1 MGPQDPGPRRALA
14 RPRQVPPCPQ
24 WGVVAQK
31 GLDQESGALQAQGQL
46 GPHALGLHFLPQC
59 PLGLGPRAFPAV
71 TSCDALGSRISHN
84 LFLSGSLRGGG
95 ASRRKLNEIRML
107 RLKSLV
113 Q

>member
-84 LFLSGSLRGGG
+84 LFLGLCRGGG
-95 ASRRKLNEIRML
+95 F
-107 RLKSLV
+107 
-113 Q
+113 